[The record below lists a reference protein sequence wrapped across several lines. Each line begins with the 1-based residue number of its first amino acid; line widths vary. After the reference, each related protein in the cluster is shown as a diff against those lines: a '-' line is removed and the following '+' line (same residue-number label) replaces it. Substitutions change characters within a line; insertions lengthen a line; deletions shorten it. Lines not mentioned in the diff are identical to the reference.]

1 MAARAALEVAA
12 VSRDVVLYQH
22 DRSRFFRLV
31 GLFCTG
37 QGLFWAYLAHFAFT
51 ALRPAPGP
59 GPDDPLRP
67 RDNKWRF
74 GFTASCLT
82 VGTGGAGPGSER
94 ERGGTGDS
102 PGLEPGR
109 GSGDTAG
116 SGEGHRGSGRWNRD
130 RTGLRAADPAPAH
143 GVTPGTQRA
152 RAGPGARP
160 APPQRCPS
168 PPGSLTLAAGCVLP
182 LRSVSRVTLLRG
194 GSAVTIGTPGPL
206 GLGRRSLTVPLRDVS
221 GRAHRLEVRAAVPI
235 KVRGRPF
242 FFLLDKNGSFSD
254 PRLFDITVGA
264 LRKF

>member
-1 MAARAALEVAA
+1 LEVAA

-51 ALRPAPGP
+51 ALRPAPAPGP
-59 GPDDPLRP
+59 RPDDPLRP

-82 VGTGGAGPGSER
+82 V
-94 ERGGTGDS
+94 
-102 PGLEPGR
+102 
-109 GSGDTAG
+109 
-116 SGEGHRGSGRWNRD
+116 
-130 RTGLRAADPAPAH
+130 
-143 GVTPGTQRA
+143 
-152 RAGPGARP
+152 
-160 APPQRCPS
+160 
-168 PPGSLTLAAGCVLP
+168 GSLTLAAGCVLP

-221 GRAHRLEVRAAVPI
+221 GRAHRLQVRAAVPI